1 MESLLINNV
10 MSYLPNVISALRL
23 PLSLMFLVDNLVIR
37 LIAIV
42 GAMLTDY
49 LDGFLA
55 RRVVGGASRF
65 GAILDPIMDKFFVL
79 FCSSILVMEGALVPL
94 QMLALLSRDIFL
106 ILFAFYLV
114 YRKAWRVYEIRAIRW
129 GKWITAGQFCVLFA
143 LSLHY
148 TFSWLV
154 YDGFVALALFFV
166 LELFVDYERFAR
178 TQKSPSKPQRMSS
191 LPREGL

>member
-1 MESLLINNV
+1 MEPLLINNV
-10 MSYLPNVISALRL
+10 MFYLPNAISALRL
-23 PLSLMFLVDNLVIR
+23 PLSLLFLVDNLVVR

-55 RRVVGGASRF
+55 RRVAGGTSRF

-94 QMLALLSRDIFL
+94 QMLALISRDIFL
-106 ILFAFYLV
+106 LLFALYLV
-114 YRKAWRVYEIRAIRW
+114 YKKAWRIYEIRAIRW

-154 YDGFVALALFFV
+154 YDSFVALALFFV
-166 LELFVDYERFAR
+166 LELFIDYERFAR
-178 TQKSPSKPQRMSS
+178 TQKKS
-191 LPREGL
+191 LKAKQMENLSH

>member
-1 MESLLINNV
+1 MEPLLINNV
-10 MSYLPNVISALRL
+10 MFYLPNAISALRL
-23 PLSLMFLVDNLVIR
+23 PLSLLFLVDNLVVR

-55 RRVVGGASRF
+55 RRVVGGTSRF

-94 QMLALLSRDIFL
+94 QMLALISRDIFL
-106 ILFAFYLV
+106 LLFALYLV
-114 YRKAWRVYEIRAIRW
+114 YKKAWRIYEIRAIRW

-154 YDGFVALALFFV
+154 YDSFVALALFFV
-166 LELFVDYERFAR
+166 LELFIDYERFAR
-178 TQKSPSKPQRMSS
+178 TQKKS
-191 LPREGL
+191 LKAKQMENLSH

>member
-129 GKWITAGQFCVLFA
+129 GKWITAGQFCVLFS